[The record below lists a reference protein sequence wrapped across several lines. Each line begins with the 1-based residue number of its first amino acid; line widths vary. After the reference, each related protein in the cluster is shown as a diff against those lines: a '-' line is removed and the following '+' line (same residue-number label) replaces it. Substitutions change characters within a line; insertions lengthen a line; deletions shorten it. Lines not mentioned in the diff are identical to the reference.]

1 MDYKETVQLAR
12 TGDERGFQCLYEST
26 YQSKYYLALQY
37 MKQKEAAEDVLQD
50 AYVRA
55 FTRLDT
61 LEAPERFPA
70 WLGQIVAN
78 TAKNAL
84 AKNQP
89 LLFTDVAEEMEDFAE
104 LMADEGVAS
113 QPELAYTME
122 ETRALVHEL
131 LDALSDEQRLCVL
144 MFHLEGASIKEI
156 AQTLGCSE
164 NTVKSRLNYGRKN
177 LKAKAEELQEKGYT
191 LYNIAPLPLL
201 LLLLRGD
208 QSYMLA
214 EGAIQAGSRMVA
226 DRVFAQLP
234 GIGAAHGYGQAA
246 APGIEKA
253 EGIGTGAAKSGFLHT
268 AAGKAAAA
276 VLSLCILGGA
286 FYGITQMAKQETPEE
301 PKQEA
306 PKEPKQE
313 APEEPKQEAPEETES
328 EPDVPKEAEQK
339 ATNVAD
345 ADYPNLLEGNL
356 TKEELEFIIAYGPET
371 LTGQGLPDAQY
382 PLILNCWC
390 EAAKASGRFLTP
402 IGSDA
407 NYRDGFQV
415 DDVNRYLSSFTD
427 YRFTEDNDSDTP
439 YGNDVDGDT
448 IWVAPA
454 ELSFEATAA
463 VTDAA
468 YLGDTMVVH
477 FSYEKNSYEQ
487 GLTAADKTA
496 TLKKNANG
504 RFRIITI
511 EEGTAPLEGTAAK
524 ANGEDV
530 KAENENT
537 APIRTIYEGILKSVQ
552 SQEEGY
558 GFPNAN
564 GSTDYQYFLWDMDGD
579 GIQELI
585 VGAMFE
591 EDVFELYDIRV
602 FTVSWDSS
610 GYTPKPIAG
619 DIVSMV
625 VCLPSDGKGL
635 YSMDMSRGTGVVNI
649 YRMDIEGD
657 ALSLGSSP
665 ELTYTMGDNT
675 GAQFAN
681 SNPYAEWISASN
693 QDGLM
698 ELE

>member
-1 MDYKETVQLAR
+1 MDYKEAVQLAR
-12 TGDERGFQCLYEST
+12 AGDGRGFECLYEST

-131 LDALSDEQRLCVL
+131 LDALSDEQRLCML

-177 LKAKAEELQEKGYT
+177 LKAKAEELQKKGYT

-226 DRVFAQLP
+226 DRVFARLP
-234 GIGAAHGYGQAA
+234 GIGAS
-246 APGIEKA
+246 PGIEKG
-253 EGIGTGAAKSGFLHT
+253 GIQAGAAKSGFLHT
-268 AAGKAAAA
+268 AAGKAAVAI
-276 VLSLCILGGA
+276 VSLCLLGGA
-286 FYGITQMAKQETPEE
+286 FYGITQMAKQETPEK
-301 PKQEA
+301 PQQEA
-306 PKEPKQE
+306 V
-313 APEEPKQEAPEETES
+313 EEPQQEEAEEAGP
-328 EPDVPKEAEQK
+328 EPDVPEELEQK
-339 ATNVAD
+339 AVNVKD
-345 ADYPNLLEGNL
+345 ADYPDLLEGNL
-356 TKEELEFIIAYGPET
+356 TKEELEFILAYGPET
-371 LTGQGLPDAQY
+371 LTAQGLPEGQY
-382 PLILNCWC
+382 PLILNCLC
-390 EAAKASGRFLTP
+390 GAAKASGKFLTP
-402 IGSDA
+402 VGSDA
-407 NYRDGFQV
+407 NYRDGYQT
-415 DDVNRYLSSFTD
+415 DDVNRYLSSFTE

-439 YGNDVDGDT
+439 YGNDVDGGV

-454 ELSFEATAA
+454 ELSFEAAAA
-463 VTDAA
+463 VTDSA
-468 YLGDTMVVH
+468 YFEDTMVVH

-504 RFRIITI
+504 RFQIITI
-511 EEGTAPLEGTAAK
+511 EEGTAPLEKMAAK
-524 ANGEDV
+524 ADGEDV

-537 APIRTIYEGILKSVQ
+537 ASIRTIYEGVLKSVQ

-558 GFPNAN
+558 GFPNAK
-564 GSTDYQYFLWDMDGD
+564 GSTDYRYFLWDMDGD
-579 GIQELI
+579 GVQELI

-591 EDVFELYDIRV
+591 EDVFEMHDVRV
-602 FTVSWDSS
+602 FAVSQDSS

-619 DIVSMV
+619 DIVSMS

-635 YSMDMSRGTGVVNI
+635 YSVGMSRGTGVTSV
-649 YRMDIEGD
+649 YRMGIEGD

-665 ELTYTMGDNT
+665 ELTYTMGDSA

-693 QDGLM
+693 LDGLM

>member
-1 MDYKETVQLAR
+1 MDYEEAVRLAR
-12 TGDERGFQCLYEST
+12 AGDGRGFEYLYEST
-26 YQSKYYLALQY
+26 YKSKYYLALQY
-37 MKQKEAAEDVLQD
+37 MRQKEAAEDVLQD

-89 LLFTDVAEEMEDFAE
+89 LLFADVAEEMEDFAE

-131 LDALSDEQRLCVL
+131 LDALSDGQRLCML

-177 LKAKAEELQEKGYT
+177 LKAKAEELQNKGYT

-226 DRVFAQLP
+226 DRVFARLP
-234 GIGAAHGYGQAA
+234 GIGAAPGYGQAA
-246 APGIEKA
+246 APGAEK
-253 EGIGTGAAKSGFLHT
+253 EGIQAGAAKSGFLHT
-268 AAGKAAAA
+268 ALGKAAAA
-276 VLSLCILGGA
+276 IVSLCLLGGA
-286 FYGITQMAKQETPEE
+286 FYGITQMAKQEPQEE
-301 PKQEA
+301 PKQES
-306 PKEPKQE
+306 PEGSKEPKQE
-313 APEEPKQEAPEETES
+313 SPEEAKS
-328 EPDVPKEAEQK
+328 EPDAEEEPEQQ
-339 ATNVAD
+339 AVNVAD
-345 ADYPNLLEGNL
+345 SDYPELLEGNL
-356 TKEELEFIIAYGPET
+356 TKEELEFILAYGPET
-371 LTGQGLPDAQY
+371 LTTQGLPEGQY

-402 IGSDA
+402 VGSDA
-407 NYRDGFQV
+407 NYRDGYQV
-415 DDVNRYLSSFTD
+415 DDVNRYLSAFTE

-454 ELSFEATAA
+454 ELSFEAAAA
-463 VTDAA
+463 VTDSA
-468 YLGDTMVVH
+468 YFEDTMVVH

-487 GLTAADKTA
+487 GLTATDKTA

-504 RFRIITI
+504 RFQIITI
-511 EEGTAPLEGTAAK
+511 EEGTAPLEKMAAK
-524 ANGEDV
+524 ADGEDV

-537 APIRTIYEGILKSVQ
+537 ASIRTIYEGVLKSVQ

-558 GFPNAN
+558 GFPNAK
-564 GSTDYQYFLWDMDGD
+564 GSTDYRYFLWDMDGD
-579 GIQELI
+579 GVQELI

-591 EDVFELYDIRV
+591 EDVFEMYDVRV
-602 FTVSWDSS
+602 FAVSRDSS

-619 DIVSMV
+619 DIVSMS

-635 YSMDMSRGTGVVNI
+635 YSVGMSRGTGVTSV
-649 YRMDIEGD
+649 YRMGIEGD

-665 ELTYTMGDNT
+665 ELTYTMGDSA

-693 QDGLM
+693 LDGLM

>member
-1 MDYKETVQLAR
+1 MWSMDYKEAVQLAR
-12 TGDERGFQCLYEST
+12 AGDGRGFECLYEST

-89 LLFTDVAEEMEDFAE
+89 LLFADVAEEMEDFAE

-131 LDALSDEQRLCVL
+131 LDALSDGQRLCML

-177 LKAKAEELQEKGYT
+177 LKAKAEELQKKGYT
-191 LYNIAPLPLL
+191 LYNIAPLPIL

-226 DRVFAQLP
+226 DRVFARLP
-234 GIGAAHGYGQAA
+234 GIGTAPGYGQAA
-246 APGIEKA
+246 APGIEKG
-253 EGIGTGAAKSGFLHT
+253 GIQAGAAKSGFLHT
-268 AAGKAAAA
+268 AAGKAAVAI
-276 VLSLCILGGA
+276 VSLCLLGGA
-286 FYGITQMAKQETPEE
+286 FYGITQMAKQEPLEEPKQESPEE
-301 PKQEA
+301 PKQE
-306 PKEPKQE
+306 E
-313 APEEPKQEAPEETES
+313 PEETES
-328 EPDVPKEAEQK
+328 EPDAPEETEQK
-339 ATNVAD
+339 AVNVTD
-345 ADYPNLLEGNL
+345 ADYPDLLEGNL
-356 TKEELEFIIAYGPET
+356 TKEELEFILAYGPET
-371 LTGQGLPDAQY
+371 LTTQGLPEGQY
-382 PLILNCWC
+382 PLILNCLC
-390 EAAKASGRFLTP
+390 GAAKASGRFLTP
-402 IGSDA
+402 VGSDA
-407 NYRDGFQV
+407 NYRDGYQA
-415 DDVNRYLSSFTD
+415 DDVNRYLSSFTE

-439 YGNDVDGDT
+439 YGNDVDGGV

-454 ELSFEATAA
+454 ELSFEAAAA
-463 VTDAA
+463 VTDSA
-468 YLGDTMVVH
+468 YFEDTMVVH

-487 GLTAADKTA
+487 GITAADKTA

-504 RFRIITI
+504 RFQIITI
-511 EEGTAPLEGTAAK
+511 EEGTAPLEGTDAK
-524 ANGEDV
+524 ADGEDTET
-530 KAENENT
+530 ENENM
-537 APIRTIYEGILKSVQ
+537 ASIRTIYERVLKSVQ

-558 GFPNAN
+558 RFPNAK
-564 GSTDYQYFLWDMDGD
+564 GSTDYRYFLWDMDGD
-579 GIQELI
+579 GVQELI

-591 EDVFELYDIRV
+591 EDVFEMYDVRV
-602 FTVSWDSS
+602 FAVSRDSS

-619 DIVSMV
+619 DIVSMS

-635 YSMDMSRGTGVVNI
+635 YSVGMSRGTGVTSV
-649 YRMDIEGD
+649 YRMGIEGD

-665 ELTYTMGDNT
+665 ELTYTMGDSA

-693 QDGLM
+693 PDGLM

>member
-1 MDYKETVQLAR
+1 MDYKEAVQLAR
-12 TGDERGFQCLYEST
+12 AGDGRGFECLYEST

-131 LDALSDEQRLCVL
+131 LDALSDEQRLCML

-177 LKAKAEELQEKGYT
+177 LKAKAEELQKKGYT

-226 DRVFAQLP
+226 DRVFARLP
-234 GIGAAHGYGQAA
+234 GIGTAPGYGQTA
-246 APGIEKA
+246 APGIEK
-253 EGIGTGAAKSGFLHT
+253 EGIQAGAAKSGFIHT
-268 AAGKAAAA
+268 AAGKAAVAI
-276 VLSLCILGGA
+276 VSLCLLGGA
-286 FYGITQMAKQETPEE
+286 FYGITQMAKQEPSEE
-301 PKQEA
+301 PKQESPEE

-313 APEEPKQEAPEETES
+313 EPEETEPEPDAPEEP
-328 EPDVPKEAEQK
+328 EQK
-339 ATNVAD
+339 AVNVTD
-345 ADYPNLLEGNL
+345 ADYPDLLEGNL
-356 TKEELEFIIAYGPET
+356 TKEELEFILAYGPET
-371 LTGQGLPDAQY
+371 LTAQGLPEGQY
-382 PLILNCWC
+382 PLILNCLC
-390 EAAKASGRFLTP
+390 GAAKASGKFLTP
-402 IGSDA
+402 VGSDA
-407 NYRDGFQV
+407 NYRDGYQT
-415 DDVNRYLSSFTD
+415 DDVNRYLSSFTE

-439 YGNDVDGDT
+439 YGNDVDGGV

-454 ELSFEATAA
+454 ELSFEAAAA
-463 VTDAA
+463 VTDSA
-468 YLGDTMVVH
+468 YFEDTMVVH

-504 RFRIITI
+504 RFQIITI
-511 EEGTAPLEGTAAK
+511 EEGTAPLEKMAAK
-524 ANGEDV
+524 ADGEDV

-537 APIRTIYEGILKSVQ
+537 ASIRTIYEGVLKSVQ

-558 GFPNAN
+558 GFPNAK
-564 GSTDYQYFLWDMDGD
+564 GSTDYRYFLWDMDGD
-579 GIQELI
+579 GVQELI

-591 EDVFELYDIRV
+591 EDVFEMHDVRV
-602 FTVSWDSS
+602 FAVSQDSS

-619 DIVSMV
+619 DIVSMS

-635 YSMDMSRGTGVVNI
+635 YSVGMSRGTGVTSV
-649 YRMDIEGD
+649 YRMGIEGD

-665 ELTYTMGDNT
+665 ELTYTMGDSA

-693 QDGLM
+693 LDGLM

>member
-1 MDYKETVQLAR
+1 MWSMDYKEAVQLAR
-12 TGDERGFQCLYEST
+12 AGDGRGFECLYEST

-131 LDALSDEQRLCVL
+131 LDALSDEQRLCML

-177 LKAKAEELQEKGYT
+177 LKAKAEELQKKGYT

-226 DRVFAQLP
+226 DRVFARLP
-234 GIGAAHGYGQAA
+234 GIGTAPGYGQTA
-246 APGIEKA
+246 APGIEK
-253 EGIGTGAAKSGFLHT
+253 EGIQAGAAKSGFIHT
-268 AAGKAAAA
+268 AAGKAAVAI
-276 VLSLCILGGA
+276 VSLCLLGGA
-286 FYGITQMAKQETPEE
+286 FYGITQMAKQEPSEE
-301 PKQEA
+301 PKQESPEE

-313 APEEPKQEAPEETES
+313 EPEETEPEPDAPEEP
-328 EPDVPKEAEQK
+328 EQK
-339 ATNVAD
+339 AVNVTD
-345 ADYPNLLEGNL
+345 ADYPDLLEGNL
-356 TKEELEFIIAYGPET
+356 TKEELEFILAYGPET
-371 LTGQGLPDAQY
+371 LTAQGLPEGQY
-382 PLILNCWC
+382 PLILNCLC
-390 EAAKASGRFLTP
+390 GAAKASGKFLTP
-402 IGSDA
+402 VGSDA
-407 NYRDGFQV
+407 NYRDGYQT
-415 DDVNRYLSSFTD
+415 DDVNRYLSSFTE

-439 YGNDVDGDT
+439 YGNDVDGGV

-454 ELSFEATAA
+454 ELSFEAAAA
-463 VTDAA
+463 VTDSA
-468 YLGDTMVVH
+468 YFEDTMVVH

-504 RFRIITI
+504 RFQIITI
-511 EEGTAPLEGTAAK
+511 EEGTAPLEKMAAK
-524 ANGEDV
+524 ADGEDV

-537 APIRTIYEGILKSVQ
+537 ASIRTIYEGVLKSVQ

-558 GFPNAN
+558 GFPNAK
-564 GSTDYQYFLWDMDGD
+564 GSTDYRYFLWDMDGD
-579 GIQELI
+579 GVQELI

-591 EDVFELYDIRV
+591 EDVFEMHDVRV
-602 FTVSWDSS
+602 FAVSQDSS

-619 DIVSMV
+619 DIVSMS

-635 YSMDMSRGTGVVNI
+635 YSVGMSRGTGVTSV
-649 YRMDIEGD
+649 YRMGIEGD

-665 ELTYTMGDNT
+665 ELTYTMGDSA

-693 QDGLM
+693 LDGLM

>member
-1 MDYKETVQLAR
+1 MDYKEAVQLAR
-12 TGDERGFQCLYEST
+12 AGDGRGFECLYEST

-89 LLFTDVAEEMEDFAE
+89 LLFADVAEEMEDFAE

-131 LDALSDEQRLCVL
+131 LDALSDGQRLCML

-177 LKAKAEELQEKGYT
+177 LKAKAEELQKKGYT
-191 LYNIAPLPLL
+191 LYNIAPLPIL

-226 DRVFAQLP
+226 DRVFARLP
-234 GIGAAHGYGQAA
+234 GIGTAPGYGQAA
-246 APGIEKA
+246 APGIEKG
-253 EGIGTGAAKSGFLHT
+253 GIQAGAAKSGFLHT
-268 AAGKAAAA
+268 AAGKAAVAI
-276 VLSLCILGGA
+276 VSLCLLGGA
-286 FYGITQMAKQETPEE
+286 FYGITQMAKQEPLEEPKQESPEE
-301 PKQEA
+301 PKQE
-306 PKEPKQE
+306 E
-313 APEEPKQEAPEETES
+313 PEETES
-328 EPDVPKEAEQK
+328 EPDAPEETEQK
-339 ATNVAD
+339 AVNVTD
-345 ADYPNLLEGNL
+345 ADYPDLLEGNL
-356 TKEELEFIIAYGPET
+356 TKEELEFILAYGPET
-371 LTGQGLPDAQY
+371 LTTQGLPEGQY
-382 PLILNCWC
+382 PLILNCLC
-390 EAAKASGRFLTP
+390 GAAKASGRFLTP
-402 IGSDA
+402 VGSDA
-407 NYRDGFQV
+407 NYRDGYQA
-415 DDVNRYLSSFTD
+415 DDVNRYLSSFTE

-439 YGNDVDGDT
+439 YGNDVDGGV

-454 ELSFEATAA
+454 ELSFEAAAA
-463 VTDAA
+463 VTDSA
-468 YLGDTMVVH
+468 YFEDTMVVH

-487 GLTAADKTA
+487 GITAADKTA

-504 RFRIITI
+504 RFQIITI
-511 EEGTAPLEGTAAK
+511 EEGTAPLEGTDAK
-524 ANGEDV
+524 ADGEDTET
-530 KAENENT
+530 ENENM
-537 APIRTIYEGILKSVQ
+537 ASIRTIYERVLKSVQ

-558 GFPNAN
+558 RFPNAK
-564 GSTDYQYFLWDMDGD
+564 GSTDYRYFLWDMDGD
-579 GIQELI
+579 GVQELI

-591 EDVFELYDIRV
+591 EDVFEMYDVRV
-602 FTVSWDSS
+602 FAVSRDSS

-619 DIVSMV
+619 DIVSMS

-635 YSMDMSRGTGVVNI
+635 YSVGMSRGTGVTSV
-649 YRMDIEGD
+649 YRMGIEGD

-665 ELTYTMGDNT
+665 ELTYTMGDSA

-693 QDGLM
+693 PDGLM

>member
-1 MDYKETVQLAR
+1 MRSMDYKEAVQLAR
-12 TGDERGFQCLYEST
+12 AGDGRGFECLYEST

-78 TAKNAL
+78 TAKNEL

-131 LDALSDEQRLCVL
+131 LDALSDEQRLCML

-177 LKAKAEELQEKGYT
+177 LKAKAEELQKKGYT

-214 EGAIQAGSRMVA
+214 EGAIQAGSRMAA

-234 GIGAAHGYGQAA
+234 GIGAAPGYGQTAA
-246 APGIEKA
+246 SGIEKA

-268 AAGKAAAA
+268 AAGKAAVAI
-276 VLSLCILGGA
+276 VSLCLLGGA
-286 FYGITQMAKQETPEE
+286 FYGITQMAKQEAPE
-301 PKQEA
+301 K
-306 PKEPKQE
+306 PKQE
-313 APEEPKQEAPEETES
+313 APEEPKEPRQEEPEETKLEPDVPEETE
-328 EPDVPKEAEQK
+328 QK
-339 ATNVAD
+339 AVNVTD
-345 ADYPNLLEGNL
+345 ADYPDLLEGNL
-356 TKEELEFIIAYGPET
+356 TKEELEFILAYGPET
-371 LTGQGLPDAQY
+371 LTAQGLPDAQY

-390 EAAKASGRFLTP
+390 GAAKASGRFLTP
-402 IGSDA
+402 VGSDA
-407 NYRDGFQV
+407 NYRDGYQA
-415 DDVNRYLSSFTD
+415 DDVNRYLSSFTE

-439 YGNDVDGDT
+439 YGNDVDGGV

-454 ELSFEATAA
+454 ELSFEAAAA
-463 VTDAA
+463 VTDSA
-468 YLGDTMVVH
+468 YFEDTMVVH

-487 GLTAADKTA
+487 GIVTADKTA
-496 TLKKNANG
+496 ILKKNANG
-504 RFRIITI
+504 RFQIVTI
-511 EEGTAPLEGTAAK
+511 EEGTAPLEGTDAK
-524 ANGEDV
+524 ADGEDV

-537 APIRTIYEGILKSVQ
+537 ASIRTIYEGVLKSVQ
-552 SQEEGY
+552 SQGEGY
-558 GFPNAN
+558 GFPNAK
-564 GSTDYQYFLWDMDGD
+564 GSTDYRYFLWDMDGD
-579 GIQELI
+579 GVQELI

-591 EDVFELYDIRV
+591 EDVFEMHDVRV
-602 FTVSWDSS
+602 FAVSQDSS

-619 DIVSMV
+619 DIVSMS

-635 YSMDMSRGTGVVNI
+635 YSVGMSRGTGVTSV
-649 YRMDIEGD
+649 YRMGIEGD

-665 ELTYTMGDNT
+665 ELTYTMGDSVGT
-675 GAQFAN
+675 QFAN

-693 QDGLM
+693 PEGLM
-698 ELE
+698 EPE

>member
-1 MDYKETVQLAR
+1 MDYKEAVQLAR
-12 TGDERGFQCLYEST
+12 AGDGRGFECLYEST

-89 LLFTDVAEEMEDFAE
+89 LLFADVAEEMEDFAE

-131 LDALSDEQRLCVL
+131 LDALSDEQRLCML

-177 LKAKAEELQEKGYT
+177 LKAKAEELQKKGYT

-214 EGAIQAGSRMVA
+214 EGAIQAGSRMAA
-226 DRVFAQLP
+226 DRVFARLP
-234 GIGAAHGYGQAA
+234 GIGAAPGYGQAA

-268 AAGKAAAA
+268 AAGKAAVA
-276 VLSLCILGGA
+276 VLSLCLLGGA
-286 FYGITQMAKQETPEE
+286 FYGITQMAKQEPPEQPKKEAVEEPQQEEAEEEGPVPDVPEE
-301 PKQEA
+301 P
-306 PKEPKQE
+306 
-313 APEEPKQEAPEETES
+313 
-328 EPDVPKEAEQK
+328 EQK
-339 ATNVAD
+339 AVNVKD
-345 ADYPNLLEGNL
+345 ADYPDLLEGNL
-356 TKEELEFIIAYGPET
+356 TKEELEFILAYGPET
-371 LTGQGLPDAQY
+371 LTAQGLPDAQY
-382 PLILNCWC
+382 TLILNCLC

-402 IGSDA
+402 VGSDA
-407 NYRDGFQV
+407 NYRDSYRV
-415 DDVNRYLSSFTD
+415 DDVNRYLSSFTE

-454 ELSFEATAA
+454 ELSFEAAAA
-463 VTDAA
+463 VTDSA
-468 YLGDTMVVH
+468 YFEDTMVVH

-504 RFRIITI
+504 RFQIITI
-511 EEGTAPLEGTAAK
+511 EEGTAPLEKMAAK
-524 ANGEDV
+524 ADGENV

-537 APIRTIYEGILKSVQ
+537 ASIRTIYEGVLKSVQ

-558 GFPNAN
+558 GFPNAK
-564 GSTDYQYFLWDMDGD
+564 GSTDYRYFLWDMDGD
-579 GIQELI
+579 GVQELI

-591 EDVFELYDIRV
+591 EDVFEMHDVRV
-602 FTVSWDSS
+602 FAVSQDSS

-619 DIVSMV
+619 DIVSMS

-635 YSMDMSRGTGVVNI
+635 YSVGMSRGTGVTDV
-649 YRMDIEGD
+649 YRMGIEGD

-665 ELTYTMGDNT
+665 EFTYTMGDSA

-681 SNPYAEWISASN
+681 SNPYAEWISPSN
-693 QDGLM
+693 LDGLM

>member
-1 MDYKETVQLAR
+1 MDYKEAVQLAR
-12 TGDERGFQCLYEST
+12 AGDGRGFECLYEST

-131 LDALSDEQRLCVL
+131 LDALSDGQRLCML

-177 LKAKAEELQEKGYT
+177 LKAKAEELQKKGYT
-191 LYNIAPLPLL
+191 LYNIAPLPFL

-226 DRVFAQLP
+226 DRVFARLP
-234 GIGAAHGYGQAA
+234 GIGAS
-246 APGIEKA
+246 PGIEKA
-253 EGIGTGAAKSGFLHT
+253 ESIETGAVKSGFLHT
-268 AAGKAAAA
+268 AAGKAAVA
-276 VLSLCILGGA
+276 VLSLCLLGGA

-301 PKQEA
+301 PQQEA
-306 PKEPKQE
+306 V
-313 APEEPKQEAPEETES
+313 EEPQQEEAEEAGP
-328 EPDVPKEAEQK
+328 EPDVPEEPEQK
-339 ATNVAD
+339 AVNVKD
-345 ADYPNLLEGNL
+345 ADYPDLLEGNL
-356 TKEELEFIIAYGPET
+356 TKEELEFILAYGPET
-371 LTGQGLPDAQY
+371 LTTQGLPEGQY
-382 PLILNCWC
+382 PLILNCLC
-390 EAAKASGRFLTP
+390 GAAKASGKFLTP
-402 IGSDA
+402 VGSDA
-407 NYRDGFQV
+407 NYRDGYQT
-415 DDVNRYLSSFTD
+415 DDVNRYLSSFTE

-439 YGNDVDGDT
+439 YGNDVDGGV

-454 ELSFEATAA
+454 ELSFEADAA
-463 VTDAA
+463 VTDSA
-468 YLGDTMVVH
+468 YFEDTMVVH

-487 GLTAADKTA
+487 GLTATDKTA

-504 RFRIITI
+504 RFQIITI
-511 EEGTAPLEGTAAK
+511 EEGTAPLEKMAAK
-524 ANGEDV
+524 ADGEDV

-537 APIRTIYEGILKSVQ
+537 ASIQTIYEGVLKSVQ

-558 GFPNAN
+558 GFPNAK
-564 GSTDYQYFLWDMDGD
+564 GSTDYRYFLWDMDGD
-579 GIQELI
+579 GVQELI

-591 EDVFELYDIRV
+591 EDVFEMYDVRV
-602 FTVSWDSS
+602 FAVSQDSS
-610 GYTPKPIAG
+610 GYTPKTIAG
-619 DIVSMV
+619 DIVSMS

-635 YSMDMSRGTGVVNI
+635 YSVGMSRGTGVTSV
-649 YRMDIEGD
+649 YRMGIEGD

-665 ELTYTMGDNT
+665 ELTYTMGDSA

-693 QDGLM
+693 PEGLM
-698 ELE
+698 GPE